1 MERSTKR
8 DLRNWRSFFR
18 FVQTKN
24 LFRALSSL
32 LLKMENFRKRVE
44 FFPSVVTNRNSII
57 EEGSFISFL
66 FVIHSIAIKN
76 GNNQETLRS

>member
-44 FFPSVVTNRNSII
+44 FFPSVVTNRNSIV
-57 EEGSFISFL
+57 EEGNFISCSL
-66 FVIHSIAIKN
+66 SIRLRLRMEIIKKH
-76 GNNQETLRS
+76 